1 MVRRMLLAF
10 SLLITVCLFF
20 ASCSL
25 GGKRG
30 DEKKLPASIGQP
42 YEVLLEGDTLDIVK
56 AMLTEDVDILPQP
69 EPMCNVISV
78 KRGKVSGSYLLMR
91 TRIIVNIRKPFSIK
105 LSHDENATP
114 QNIIRIHAAS
124 VQELRDSLQSRARLL
139 QAPSTMWS
147 RSTCQP

>member
-1 MVRRMLLAF
+1 MTRRLLLAF
-10 SLLITVCLFF
+10 SLLVTACLFF

-30 DEKKLPASIGQP
+30 NKKKLPASIGQP

-56 AMLTEDVDILPQP
+56 TMLTEDVDILPQP

-91 TRIIVNIRKPFSIK
+91 T
-105 LSHDENATP
+105 
-114 QNIIRIHAAS
+114 
-124 VQELRDSLQSRARLL
+124 
-139 QAPSTMWS
+139 
-147 RSTCQP
+147 